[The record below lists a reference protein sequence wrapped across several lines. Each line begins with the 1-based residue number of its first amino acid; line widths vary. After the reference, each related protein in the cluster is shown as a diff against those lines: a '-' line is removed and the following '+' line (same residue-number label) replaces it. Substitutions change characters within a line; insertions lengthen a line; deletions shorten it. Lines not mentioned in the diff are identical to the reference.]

1 MPTYT
6 QENRFIAVDTPLG
19 KDALLL
25 RSFTG
30 HEGISQLF
38 SFELDFLSEDSSIP
52 FEKIIGQ
59 RISVTV
65 RLQDDKE
72 RYFNG
77 FVSRFVQ
84 TGTEKELSHY
94 RATMVPWLW
103 FLTRTADCRI
113 FQDMT
118 VPDIILK
125 IFNDLGFKDVKN
137 DLQGSWDTLDYCVQY
152 RETDFNF
159 VSRLMEQYG
168 ICYFFEHEDKK
179 HTLVLANSSSSHKPC
194 PEQAVAHWDPEGST
208 PGEEDVVLSLQIER
222 EFRTGKYALTDYNFE
237 TPSTSLMAN
246 VNTTQAAGGND
257 TFEFYD
263 YPGEYEKKA
272 QGEKIAKIR
281 IEEEEAQYLVGRGTS
296 LCRAFTSGYRF
307 DLKDYFRADMN
318 QSYVLT
324 QIQHAASV
332 GDAYRSAGGGSAH
345 TAYSNTFTAIPHKI
359 PYRPARLTPKPIV
372 QGPQTAVVVGPS
384 GEEIYVDKY
393 ARVKVQFFWDREGK
407 KNESSSCW
415 IRVSQVHAGKGF
427 GAIDTPRIGEEV
439 IVGFMEGDPDLPII
453 IGRVYNGQNMP
464 PNGLPGA
471 GMTSGLKSNSTP
483 GGGGNNSIMMNDT
496 KGNEL
501 YSMNAQ
507 FNCTENVG
515 NNRTT
520 TVKVNDS
527 LTVKNNQTIAIVV
540 DRKETVGG
548 TETIT
553 VTGHRTETVNG
564 GETVTVT
571 GGRSH
576 TVNGVET
583 TTISLAEVH
592 SVGAGRMHNV
602 GAAEAIDVGG
612 VQMVN
617 VGAAQMV
624 NVGGLQSLNV
634 GVSKSTKAGSNISET
649 AGGNISEKAGGNIS
663 ETAGGK
669 IDSTAGGAMTLTAT
683 GDFLAKTSAKGAVD
697 AASELILKCGGASI
711 TLKSG
716 GEITIKGTE
725 ITIDG
730 SKIGVKG
737 SGPVTIKGSK
747 VDIN

>member
-1 MPTYT
+1 MAPT
-6 QENRFIAVDTPLG
+6 QENRLIAIETPLG
-19 KDALLL
+19 KDTLLL
-25 RSFTG
+25 RGFTG
-30 HEGISQLF
+30 HEAISRLF
-38 SFELDFLSEDSSIP
+38 AFELDLLSTNHEIKFAD
-52 FEKIIGQ
+52 IIGK
-59 RISVTV
+59 RVTV
-65 RLQDDKE
+65 RLSVGEDKD

-77 FVSRFVQ
+77 FISRFVQ
-84 TGTEKELSHY
+84 TGDESELTNY

-113 FQDMT
+113 FQDLT
-118 VPDIILK
+118 IPDIIMK
-125 IFNDLGFKDVKN
+125 IFDDLGFKDVKN
-137 DLQGSWDTLDYCVQY
+137 DLQGSWEPLDYCVQY

-168 ICYFFEHEDKK
+168 IFYFFEHEAKK
-179 HTLVLANSSSSHKPC
+179 HTLVLGNKPSSHKPC
-194 PEQAVAHWDPEGST
+194 PEAASVRWDPEGSV
-208 PGEEDVVLSLQIER
+208 PDQDDVIVSFQIEH
-222 EFRTGKYALTDYNFE
+222 EFRPGKYAHTDYNFE
-237 TPSTSLMAN
+237 TPSTSLLAD
-246 VNTTQAAGGND
+246 VNTTHAAGGND
-257 TFEFYD
+257 KYEIYD
-263 YPGEYEKKA
+263 YPGEYEKKG
-272 QGEKIAKIR
+272 QGDSLAKIR
-281 IEEEEAQYLVGRGTS
+281 IEEEEAQYLTVNGTGG
-296 LCRAFTSGYRF
+296 CRAFTTGYKF
-307 DLKDYFRADMN
+307 DLKEYFRSDMN

-324 QIQHAASV
+324 QVQHSASL
-332 GDAYRSAGGGSAH
+332 GEAYRSGGGGQGGLS
-345 TAYSNTFTAIPHKI
+345 YSNSFTAIPHKI
-359 PYRPARLTPKPIV
+359 PYRPERLTPKPIV
-372 QGPQTAVVVGPS
+372 QGVQTAVVVGPS

-393 ARVKVQFFWDREGK
+393 GRVKVQFFWDREGK

-427 GAIDTPRIGEEV
+427 GGIDTPRIDEEV
-439 IVGFMEGDPDLPII
+439 IVSFLEGDPDHPLIT
-453 IGRVYNGQNMP
+453 GRVYNAKNMP
-464 PNGLPGA
+464 PNGLPKG
-471 GMTSGLKSNSTP
+471 GMISGIKSNSTP
-483 GGGGNNSIMMNDT
+483 GGGGNNCIMMDDT

-507 FNCTENVG
+507 YNCTENVG

-520 TVKVNDS
+520 TIKVDDS
-527 LTVKNNQTIAIVV
+527 LTVNNNQTIKIAVN
-540 DRKETVGG
+540 RKEDVGG

-576 TVNGVET
+576 TVNGMQT
-583 TTISLAEVH
+583 TTISIAEVH

-602 GAAEAIDVGG
+602 GAAEAIDVVGA
-612 VQMVN
+612 QMVN

-649 AGGNISEKAGGNIS
+649 AGGNISEKAGGDIT

-669 IDSTAGGAMTLTAT
+669 VSSTAGGTMTLTAT
-683 GDFLAKTSAKGAVD
+683 GDFTAKTDAKGAVD
-697 AASELILKCGGASI
+697 AGSELILKCGGASI
-711 TLKSG
+711 VLKSG

-747 VDIN
+747 VDINP